1 MLERTHEFG
10 CRRGTGGPQCKVERD
25 SHVGSPSRVI
35 GLLVSHRIFGKTER
49 GCGAERDTSLNRFG
63 YDVFRSSVLADHL
76 RHDLTVDD
84 ACSTLRVTAEMFER
98 SAAATDDS
106 EKREALLH
114 YAKCYR
120 EMAEL
125 RDQSDAE
132 MDDESA

>member
-1 MLERTHEFG
+1 MAGETWS
-10 CRRGTGGPQCKVERD
+10 VEMFPKEET
-25 SHVGSPSRVI
+25 S
-35 GLLVSHRIFGKTER
+35 VS
-49 GCGAERDTSLNRFG
+49 
-63 YDVFRSSVLADHL
+63 
-76 RHDLTVDD
+76 HDLTVDD